1 MSEGN
6 KPENVGAVRGGD
18 GATTETSKR
27 RWTSVVGKSDE
38 GRGGLRKI
46 LVKSSRLQQ
55 IADESN
61 ECNKEGADLC
71 FFLFI
76 FFN

>member
-1 MSEGN
+1 MSEGK

-18 GATTETSKR
+18 GATMETSER
-27 RWTSVVGKSDE
+27 RWTAVVGKSGE
-38 GRGGLRKI
+38 GRGGLRKN
-46 LVKSSRLQQ
+46 LVQSSRLQQ
-55 IADESN
+55 TADESN
-61 ECNKEGADLC
+61 ECSRERAGLC